1 MARFRSVANATLT
14 AACLGLAALSVRN
27 VYGDSSE
34 VEALARAEASC
45 PEGHCQLSRIER
57 TPFGQ
62 RFEFRRQGALV
73 MVRCARS
80 ALLVGPFECAKG
92 LP

>member
-1 MARFRSVANATLT
+1 MASFRSVANAALT
-14 AACLGLAALSVRN
+14 VTCLGLAALSVRN

-34 VEALARAEASC
+34 VETLARQQASC
-45 PEGHCQLSRIER
+45 PEGHCQLSRVER
-57 TPFGQ
+57 SPFGQ
-62 RFEFRRQGALV
+62 SFEFRQQGALV

-80 ALLVGPFECAKG
+80 GLLIGPYECVKG